1 MHNLQEAFKNSLI
14 LNDDSKLLDIIS
26 KNHTKIEE
34 CIDIYRNNFY
44 ANLTNTLTII
54 YPTVKKLIGENCFE
68 YLCKLYIKNN
78 LPKKSNLANYGN
90 NFASYIQS
98 IKELKHLNYLPSIA
112 KLDCC
117 MDNVYNSN
125 AIYKIEI
132 REDNISYFDDFKIKN
147 YIRLFKSK
155 HPIDFIYKF
164 CNSKKQKN
172 IPTELPKGD
181 NKLLIFKQNHIV
193 KYMKLDNFEYEF
205 LFNFKKY
212 KKLSNIQCKYDLEDD
227 IKVQKILSKVLRL
240 KLLTY

>member
-1 MHNLQEAFKNSLI
+1 MPNLQKAFKNSII
-14 LNDDSKLLDIIS
+14 LNDDSKLLNIIS
-26 KNHTKIEE
+26 ENHTKIEE
-34 CIDIYRNNFY
+34 YIDIYRNNFY
-44 ANLTNTLTII
+44 ANLTNVLTII

-78 LPKKSNLANYGN
+78 LPKKSNLAGYGS

-98 IKELKHLNYLPSIA
+98 IKELKHLKYLPSIA
-112 KLDCC
+112 KLDYC
-117 MDNVYNSN
+117 MDSIYNSN
-125 AIYKIEI
+125 ETYKIEI

-147 YIRLFKSK
+147 YIKLFKSK

-164 CNSKKQKN
+164 CNSKKQQ
-172 IPTELPKGD
+172 IMPIELPKKD

-193 KYMKLDNFEYEF
+193 KYIKLDNFEYDF

-212 KKLSNIQCKYDLEDD
+212 KKLSNIQHKYDLEDD
-227 IKVQKILSKVLRL
+227 IKVQKILSKILRL